1 VKRGFTLI
9 ELAVTIMV
17 LAIAAAFVAQ
27 RDCVFERPHVQQTE
41 LVGELE
47 IVGQLV
53 GPRVVIAAPQVPI
66 GAYTAEILAGAYRKY
81 GPEFQK
87 KVEARIAST
96 ELNVRQVL
104 AKVELGE
111 ADAGVVY
118 RTDIASAR
126 TAIAAVSIPPELNVR
141 AEYPIAVLKGS
152 RHPELAAA
160 WIELLTSSAGRTVL
174 GELGFLPPTDDARK
188 RP

>member
-1 VKRGFTLI
+1 MENGTVVIRKRGA
-9 ELAVTIMV
+9 ERV
-17 LAIAAAFVAQ
+17 Q
-27 RDCVFERPHVQQTE
+27 RGH
-41 LVGELE
+41 LW
-47 IVGQLV
+47 
-53 GPRVVIAAPQVPI
+53 
-66 GAYTAEILAGAYRKY
+66 
-81 GPEFQK
+81 
-87 KVEARIAST
+87 
-96 ELNVRQVL
+96 
-104 AKVELGE
+104 
-111 ADAGVVY
+111 VY

-174 GELGFLPPTDDARK
+174 SELGFLPPTDDARK